1 MPVDQSV
8 SGLVVRSV
16 GRSIDLSVGQSI
28 NQSVRVVVRSV
39 SQSVTRLVCRLSS
52 QLVWRFDSGRSVSH
66 SVKSVGLSV
75 TYSALVIYH
84 CLHLTEYF
92 QTTYMKKRYLALP
105 VSENHENCVEKLDIL
120 RHVIHPDSMGCN
132 RIFFPTKERVRPV
145 PCKSKDK

>member
-39 SQSVTRLVCRLSS
+39 SQSVSRLVCRLSS

-66 SVKSVGLSV
+66 SVVSRSVGHLLSLGNISLS
-75 TYSALVIYH
+75 TL
-84 CLHLTEYF
+84 
-92 QTTYMKKRYLALP
+92 
-105 VSENHENCVEKLDIL
+105 N
-120 RHVIHPDSMGCN
+120 
-132 RIFFPTKERVRPV
+132 
-145 PCKSKDK
+145 